1 MSVFRD
7 LRVQLAAD
15 LTDGLTGLGATA
27 FASWPDSITL
37 PCLYVIPPL
46 GNVYIAAGPN
56 FREYTVH
63 ADVVLLAD
71 HADVVESLETLE
83 TLLEAAITHSMD
95 WTFGGVEPPA
105 PITVT
110 ESGADYL
117 GTVLH
122 LSKPVHL

>member
-1 MSVFRD
+1 VSVLRD
-7 LRVQLAAD
+7 LRVQLATD
-15 LTDGLTGLGATA
+15 LAVLGVPV
-27 FASWPDSITL
+27 FASWPTSISL
-37 PCLYVIPPL
+37 PCVYVMPPL
-46 GNVYIAAGPN
+46 GNIYIAPGPN

-63 ADVVLLAD
+63 TDVAILAD

-83 TLLEAAITHSMD
+83 GLLELAITNSMD

-117 GTVLH
+117 GTVMH
-122 LSKPVHL
+122 LSKPVTL

>member
-1 MSVFRD
+1 MSVLRD
-7 LRVQLAAD
+7 MRVRLAAD
-15 LTDGLTGLGATA
+15 LAVLGVPV
-27 FASWPDSITL
+27 FASWPEAITL
-37 PCLYVIPPL
+37 PCLYVMPPL
-46 GNVYIAAGPN
+46 GSIYMSAGPN

-63 ADVVLLAD
+63 TDVAILAD
-71 HADVVESLETLE
+71 HAEVVESLETLE
-83 TLLEAAITHSMD
+83 SLLELAIQNSMD
-95 WTFGGVEPPA
+95 WTFEGVEPPA